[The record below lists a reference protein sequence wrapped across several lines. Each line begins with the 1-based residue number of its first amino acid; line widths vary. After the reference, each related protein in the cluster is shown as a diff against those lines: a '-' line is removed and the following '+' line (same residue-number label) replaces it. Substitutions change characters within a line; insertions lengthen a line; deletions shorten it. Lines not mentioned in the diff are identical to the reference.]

1 MRVSNYRFIIIA
13 KSENKYLKT
22 HLAEV
27 ENKADNLGPFDAA
40 QRVNTSPADLPS
52 LDLTQLDIIRKQ
64 FEEEKKQITEQ
75 RAKAEER
82 CVTVSLLSVNF
93 IVKTGK
99 F

>member
-1 MRVSNYRFIIIA
+1 MRVIDHSLIIVA

-22 HLAEV
+22 HLSEI
-27 ENKADNLGPFDAA
+27 ENKQDNLGPFDAPE
-40 QRVNTSPADLPS
+40 RMNTAPTDLPS
-52 LDLTQLDIIRKQ
+52 FDLNQLDIIRRQ

-82 CVTVSLLSVNF
+82 CV
-93 IVKTGK
+93 IVR